1 MKVTRRSAGLLLLLY
16 AALAGVWVWRL
27 APATVALPVQEDVD
41 TQAKIAAYLAKAP
54 KDTAMPALI
63 RLVRMPE
70 DQLQALSAWVDQPP
84 LAQVR
89 QLTVQPA
96 PVAKL
101 GPEWGEA
108 LLQTLLVHS
117 RPMNLMEAHLMIAA
131 SGDRLRDEAR
141 QEFLETLARRAL
153 AQGDAADAA
162 TILGRACE
170 LPTATWETVQQL
182 CLACR
187 STRHPAPALHA
198 LTTWINRRSASPN
211 DPTLEQARDL
221 ELELMLDTGLT
232 AEALSLQLSHL
243 TGQAPYPERALDRAF
258 LAARRAHQGSR
269 FLAILERHLQ
279 TFPEHALPAAK
290 LAASSPVNADY
301 LRWLSAHAAICD
313 EEQPGSTA
321 FAGYLRLA
329 AARMP
334 TALNRLCALATT
346 APMKAEA
353 EQALATALVQADTQ
367 LTVLQLAQTD
377 PLAKKVLAAGLR
389 AAPGDRALHYAATLA
404 ATVSQTRGS
413 TAILWQDF
421 LRRFPHDVAALRRLI
436 QAHVDDRQPSLA
448 LRAYAALPVKSLTDD
463 DRRQQELLRQ
473 L

>member
-1 MKVTRRSAGLLLLLY
+1 MKVTRRTAGLLLLLY

-27 APATVALPVQEDVD
+27 APSTVALPTQENVD

-84 LAQVR
+84 LTQVR

-96 PVAKL
+96 PVARL

-117 RPMNLMEAHLMIAA
+117 HPMDLIEAHLMIAA
-131 SGDRLRDEAR
+131 AGDRLRNEAR
-141 QEFLETLARRAL
+141 HEALETLARRAL
-153 AQGDAADAA
+153 AQGDAADAT

-170 LPTATWETVQQL
+170 LPTATWETVQHL

-187 STRHPAPALHA
+187 STRHPAPALQA
-198 LTTWINRRSASPN
+198 LTTWINRQSATPN
-211 DPTLEQARDL
+211 GQSLEQARDL

-269 FLAILERHLQ
+269 LLAVLERHLQ
-279 TFPEHALPAAK
+279 TFPEHVLPAAK
-290 LAASSPVNADY
+290 LDSGSPVNPDY

-329 AARMP
+329 AARVP
-334 TALNRLCALATT
+334 TALNRLCSLATT

-353 EQALATALVQADTQ
+353 EQALATALEQADMQ

-389 AAPGDRALHYAATLA
+389 AAPGDRDLHYAATLA
-404 ATVSQTRGS
+404 ATARQTSGS

-421 LRRFPHDVAALRRLI
+421 LRRFPHDVSALRRLI

-448 LRAYAALPVKSLTDD
+448 LRIYAALPAKSLTDD